1 MLTNSKLSNIQAN
14 SKCTSSPSLF
24 PVLYLSTV
32 PLYCT
37 LVDYPNLTGSQF
49 SSTRTIFIF
58 QVECALK
65 YMLLFRP
72 NFILS
77 VLNPIFSYV
86 GFYCITS
93 ILNWFLI
100 YVMVNWSFSTKFNF
114 VLLPYLLALQIIW
127 CICVLNITMNR
138 EWFFL
143 QS

>member
-1 MLTNSKLSNIQAN
+1 MDGTNLNCINQGNVIHWRTASRSDVNQLETQQYQAN

-24 PVLYLSTV
+24 PVLYLSNV

-58 QVECALK
+58 QVECVLK

-77 VLNPIFSYV
+77 VLNPLVPLCGLFLYYQYFELIFNLRN
-86 GFYCITS
+86 GK
-93 ILNWFLI
+93 LKL
-100 YVMVNWSFSTKFNF
+100 
-114 VLLPYLLALQIIW
+114 
-127 CICVLNITMNR
+127 
-138 EWFFL
+138 
-143 QS
+143 

>member
-1 MLTNSKLSNIQAN
+1 MLTNLKLSNIQAN

-77 VLNPIFSYV
+77 VLNPIVLLCGLLLYYQYFE
-86 GFYCITS
+86 
-93 ILNWFLI
+93 LI
-100 YVMVNWSFSTKFNF
+100 FNLRNGKFNF
-114 VLLPYLLALQIIW
+114 VLLPYLLALPII
-127 CICVLNITMNR
+127 
-138 EWFFL
+138 
-143 QS
+143 